1 MLLYVASRAFATV
14 AANVIAV
21 DNVRLGVGDIAFSD
35 VAMEDVSIDDVAVCI
50 VGLLLW
56 LWLRVLLLL

>member
-1 MLLYVASRAFATV
+1 M
-14 AANVIAV
+14 

-56 LWLRVLLLL
+56 LWLRVRLLL